1 MFVLH
6 RVIIEGERLMIF
18 NNPSDICDFYINQI
32 LKDGDCAVD
41 ATAGNGHDTL
51 KLSNAVG
58 NEGLVYAFDI
68 QQSAIDSAKGQK
80 YRYNNTEFILASH
93 SDIDKYVSAEPK
105 LIIFNLGYLP
115 GGDHSMCTKSDTTI
129 EAISKSMD
137 LVPPEGVIILVI
149 YSGGDTGFDEKE
161 SVLNFVKNINHKK
174 YNALFFDYIN
184 RPKNPPSVCVIQKK

>member
-1 MFVLH
+1 
-6 RVIIEGERLMIF
+6 MIF